1 MILSG
6 WWCHKWLLLHGTL
19 VAFKSTSPIICSRT
33 HYSIQSFHCIMA
45 VSLVCANVLPRK
57 RDAGDVGGG
66 KKQRKKKKGGK
77 KCRGGESSSTNGQ
90 EVAVVEGLEVRR
102 LRALLVQKDE
112 TVKRLG
118 VEIAKLKA
126 LGYVQSGQDRWNRKT
141 MKGCDVATRSKV
153 FDVASTY
160 FKVMKF
166 LPRGYERF
174 DDKDPHSMCQ
184 QIMSRLS
191 DRACETPDAPFY
203 EYIVVPCLAARW
215 QYHRSYAVDRM
226 TKVVKGKWG
235 SWLGCYVISH

>member
-1 MILSG
+1 MGLSVMVG
-6 WWCHKWLLLHGTL
+6 
-19 VAFKSTSPIICSRT
+19 
-33 HYSIQSFHCIMA
+33 
-45 VSLVCANVLPRK
+45 NVPPKK
-57 RDAGDVGGG
+57 RGAGDVGGG

-102 LRALLVQKDE
+102 LRALLVQRNE
-112 TVKRLG
+112 TIKRLG

-126 LGYVQSGQDRWNRKT
+126 MGYVQSGEERWRRKT
-141 MKGCDVATRSKV
+141 MKDCDVATRSKV
-153 FDVASTY
+153 YDVASTY
-160 FKVMKF
+160 FRVMKF

-184 QIMSRLS
+184 QIMSRLG

-203 EYIVVPCLAARW
+203 EYVVVPCLSARW

-235 SWLGCYVISH
+235 SWFRCCDISH